1 MTASAPAQYCDH
13 AVNFP
18 QARPLAL
25 AGMDDKIG
33 APHFFLVGHLTRPNS
48 RQAIPGHTG
57 PAQYALGLD
66 EGRRYHHGHGVA
78 AALTAGLKQQWY
90 VAYRKRAVARR
101 CETQKTLLHGADN
114 GMDDGL
120 ETVGGVIVAEYSLA
134 KDSAINPAIRRGA
147 GKRRLDSRHCRA
159 AGTNQLVN
167 RGVGV
172 EYGRTQIL
180 QHRGGRAFTHA
191 DGAGKAENNHGSDP
205 STWARNPAVT
215 SGDRPNHASKP
226 GRA

>member
-1 MTASAPAQYCDH
+1 MTALAPEQYCDH

-33 APHFFLVGHLTRPNS
+33 APHLFPVRHLARPNG
-48 RQAIPGHTG
+48 RQALPGHTG
-57 PAQYALGLD
+57 PAQYPLGLD
-66 EGRRYHHGHGVA
+66 EGRRHHHGHGVA

-90 VAYRKRAVARR
+90 IAYRKRAVARR
-101 CETQKTLLHGADN
+101 RETQKTPLHGADS
-114 GMDDGL
+114 GVDDGL
-120 ETVGGVIVAEYSLA
+120 KTVGGVIVAEYSLA
-134 KDSAINPAIRRGA
+134 KDSAINPAIRSGA
-147 GKRRLDSRHCRA
+147 GKRRLDSGYRRA
-159 AGTNQLVN
+159 AGANQLVN

-180 QHRGGRAFTHA
+180 QHRGGSAFTHA

-205 STWARNPAVT
+205 ST
-215 SGDRPNHASKP
+215 
-226 GRA
+226 